1 MTRRQ
6 ILLALLVAVVLGLG
20 MALLLSPV
28 DFHSSSERFRDT
40 AAALKK
46 LYRERLVS
54 PRQRRTLTDA
64 LDVLAERRSEL
75 MPSRC
80 ARVRPL
86 TGR

>member
-20 MALLLSPV
+20 MALLLSPA
-28 DFHSSSERFRDT
+28 DFHSPTERFRDT

-64 LDVLAERRSEL
+64 LDVRPSADRSD
-75 MPSRC
+75 
-80 ARVRPL
+80 AVRPL
-86 TGR
+86 SSR